1 MAQDRMEPGRGRKPG
16 RVKPGKPGVV
26 QASKKSSSNRAFYIL
41 IIAVAIVGIAALAFE
56 TSRGNDTTLASP
68 IDSTLPPVKSAGYTI
83 GNTNAPVEV
92 TEFGD
97 FECPACGN
105 FSTLTEPDIRKRYVN
120 TGKVLW
126 RFIDF
131 PLNMHQN
138 TWPASRAAACA
149 DEQGKFW
156 EYHDAL
162 YNTQDQWSGEA
173 TSNPDK
179 FLKQLGKQLGLDAA
193 KFNECIDSKKT
204 QAKVQAHWKLAMDRH
219 VEQTPTFVVGSSQFA
234 GIASYDEF
242 AKKLD
247 SALATIKP
255 NATAPATDSAK
266 GTTLTPAGKAQKSK

>member
-1 MAQDRMEPGRGRKPG
+1 MANKRVESGRGKR
-16 RVKPGKPGVV
+16 KPGVV
-26 QASKKSSSNRAFYIL
+26 KASKRSSTSTRAFYL
-41 IIAVAIVGIAALAFE
+41 IIAVIAVVGIAGLTYAGTRPKAVD
-56 TSRGNDTTLASP
+56 NVSP
-68 IDSTLPPVKSAGYTI
+68 IDTTLPPVQSAGYTL
-83 GNTNAPVEV
+83 GSPNAPVEV

-97 FECPACGN
+97 FECPACGR
-105 FSTLTEPDIRKRYVN
+105 FSIVTEPDVRKNYVN
-120 TGKVLW
+120 TGKVRW

-131 PLNMHQN
+131 PLNVHQN

-179 FLKQLGKQLGLDAA
+179 FLKQLGKQLGLDAS
-193 KFNECIDSKKT
+193 KFDECVDSKKT

-242 AKKLD
+242 AKILD
-247 SALATIKP
+247 SALATVKSTP
-255 NATAPATDSAK
+255 STSAADTARKDS
-266 GTTLTPAGKAQKSK
+266 LTPTGKAQKSK